1 VLLVISAGLDVTE
14 QSFAV
19 LYVSIM
25 GLSPHVV
32 NKRQFFLYIYKFIC
46 SFSTE
51 FYIVL
56 HKTSASSVKQRAA
69 ILE

>member
-1 VLLVISAGLDVTE
+1 MLLVISAGLDVTE

-32 NKRQFFLYIYKFIC
+32 NKRQFFYTFTSLFAVFLLNFI
-46 SFSTE
+46 
-51 FYIVL
+51 
-56 HKTSASSVKQRAA
+56 
-69 ILE
+69 